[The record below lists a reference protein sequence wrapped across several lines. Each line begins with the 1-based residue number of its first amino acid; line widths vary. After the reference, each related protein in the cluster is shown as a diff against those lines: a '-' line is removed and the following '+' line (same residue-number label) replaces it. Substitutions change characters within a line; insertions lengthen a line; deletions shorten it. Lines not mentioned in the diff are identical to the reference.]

1 MTHLLQRYT
10 AVFLFAGISAAQASP
25 HEKLLTS
32 FSSHGGNYPLGGVV
46 FDSAG
51 NLYGTT
57 GRGGKFNAG
66 TVFKLTPP
74 AGGHGAWKR
83 STLYNFDGAD
93 GQAPR
98 GTLVLDA
105 AGNIY
110 GTTAVGGTN
119 DMGTAYELSPP
130 VSGQTTWQHTILTSF
145 DSGGNYPYAGMVFDK
160 SGHLYGTTLGSSAF
174 HQHPPWKGSAVYE
187 LIPPGDGETKWKRK
201 IIQKLET
208 NTGYAA
214 ASALAIDAAGN
225 LYGTT
230 QGGAVGG
237 GAVFEL
243 SPPTKGSAAWTTTV
257 LYTFQGQGGPYSA
270 LGTLVFDSAGNLFGT
285 TYFGGE
291 YTYGT
296 VFELSPPPA
305 GQTKW
310 TPTLIWSFGQG
321 INGQYPTEGN
331 LVIGKSGELY
341 GVTYDGGPA
350 NFGVAFELIP
360 PMSPGGSWSQRDLI
374 GFTGPN
380 GAAAMC
386 YLTTDAS
393 GLLYGVTD
401 AGGKGYNPNSI
412 GYGTVYSL
420 RP

>member
-1 MTHLLQRYT
+1 VVL
-10 AVFLFAGISAAQASP
+10 LFASIGAAQASP
-25 HEKLLTS
+25 HETLLTS
-32 FSSHGGNYPLGGVV
+32 FGSHGGNYPLGGVV
-46 FDSAG
+46 FDAAG

-57 GRGGKFNAG
+57 GRGGRFNAG

-74 AGGHGAWKR
+74 AGGHGAWR
-83 STLYNFDGAD
+83 RTTLYTFNGTD

-98 GTLVLDA
+98 GTLVLDS

-110 GTTAVGGTN
+110 GTTAIGGAN
-119 DMGTAYELSPP
+119 NMGTAYELSPP
-130 VSGQTTWQHTILTSF
+130 VSGNTAWQHTLLTSF
-145 DSGGNYPYAGMVFDK
+145 DNSGNYPYAGMVFDK
-160 SGHLYGTTLGSSAF
+160 TGHLYGTTLGTSAS
-174 HQHPPWKGSAVYE
+174 HKNPPWTGSAVYE
-187 LIPPGDGETKWKRK
+187 LIPPAGGEAAWKRK
-201 IIQKLET
+201 IIQKLDSD
-208 NTGYAA
+208 TGYAP
-214 ASALAIDAAGN
+214 ASALVIDGSGN

-230 QGGAVGG
+230 QGGGGVGG

-243 SPPTKGSAAWTTTV
+243 SPPTKGNAPWTTTV
-257 LYTFQGQGGPYSA
+257 LYVFEAQGGPYSA
-270 LGTLVFDSAGNLFGT
+270 LGTLVFDGAGNLFGT

-310 TPTLIWSFGQG
+310 TPTLIWSFGLG

-331 LVIGKSGELY
+331 LVIGKSGQLY
-341 GVTYDGGPA
+341 GLTYDGGPA

-360 PMSPGGSWSQRDLI
+360 PTSPGGSWSQRNLI

-386 YLTTDAS
+386 YLTTDAK

-401 AGGKGYNPNSI
+401 AGGTGYNSHSI
-412 GYGTVYSL
+412 GYGTVYRL